1 MRARMR
7 TRTEGREGDGIGA
20 FFCLFFCQVFIY
32 VLHLGL
38 PLGLKVFGPWAHHTE
53 EVGMRY

>member
-1 MRARMR
+1 MYIIRNEHQQGF
-7 TRTEGREGDGIGA
+7 TLEEE
-20 FFCLFFCQVFIY
+20 LLEV
-32 VLHLGL
+32 GL